1 MAVFTGYS
9 QRGRRRCVLH
19 RLGISVW
26 CYFSGRLCIVHSYC
40 AFVYCGVNN
49 VDQYRLSQVNI
60 RNPQVTFPLPRL
72 LAVTMGT
79 FHPGSL
85 ILL

>member
-9 QRGRRRCVLH
+9 RRGRRRCELYL
-19 RLGISVW
+19 LGISVR
-26 CYFSGRLCIVHSYC
+26 CHFSGRFCIVHSYC

-49 VDQYRLSQVNI
+49 VDQFRLLQVNI
-60 RNPQVTFPLPRL
+60 GKPQVTFPLPRL
-72 LAVTMGT
+72 PAVTMGT

>member
-1 MAVFTGYS
+1 MSY
-9 QRGRRRCVLH
+9 L
-19 RLGISVW
+19 LGISVRRH
-26 CYFSGRLCIVHSYC
+26 FSGRFCIVHSYC

-49 VDQYRLSQVNI
+49 VDQFRLLQVNI
-60 RNPQVTFPLPRL
+60 GKPQVTFPLPKL
-72 LAVTMGT
+72 PAVTMGT